1 MKPSGDEDPHG
12 FSSRVLLSLKDKT
25 PPEAVTSPGPMWQQG
40 AELTPVGRS

>member
-12 FSSRVLLSLKDKT
+12 FPLACCFPLKDKT

-40 AELTPVGRS
+40 AKPTPVGRS